1 MSVLKCMVIT
11 MRAQLLSRSR
21 FVLTAAR
28 VSQLMLE
35 KEQASLSSR
44 KNS

>member
-35 KEQASLSSR
+35 KEQSLSSR